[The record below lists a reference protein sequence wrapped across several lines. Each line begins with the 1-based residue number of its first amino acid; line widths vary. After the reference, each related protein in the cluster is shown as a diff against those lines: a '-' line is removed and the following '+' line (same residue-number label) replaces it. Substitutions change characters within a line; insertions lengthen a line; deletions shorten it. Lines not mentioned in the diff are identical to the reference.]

1 MEKQRLQN
9 LVEEYVNEAI
19 DTSESGSW
27 VWSAGEVENYLQS
40 TLTEEDMQTLE
51 DLLHNDQRIAYCEVY
66 TDATGQVVIDC
77 NFYLDYLRMA

>member
-1 MEKQRLQN
+1 MEKIRLQN

-27 VWSAGEVENYLQS
+27 IWSDGEVENYLHS
-40 TLTEEDMQTLE
+40 TLTEEDMQIIE
-51 DLLHNDQRIAYCEVY
+51 DLLKDDQRVAYCEVY
-66 TDATGQVVIDC
+66 TDAAGQIVIDC